1 MNPNPHPVLAF
12 YCGQVART
20 YMVDFQ
26 GYFLEIKKEIV
37 GGNLQGVLTRFA
49 DLILVAM
56 VGVMIALMIIPLP
69 TFLLDI
75 FLTVNITVAVTI
87 LMVSI
92 YIASPVQIASYPTLL
107 LITTLYRLSL
117 DIAATRLILLKA
129 DAGEVIR
136 AFGMFVVSGNFV
148 VGAVIFLIITLVQF
162 IVITKGAERVAEV
175 AARFTLDAMPGKQ
188 MSIDADLRAGI
199 IDFQQARARREG
211 LARESQ
217 FYGAMDGA
225 MKFVKGDAIA
235 GIVITL
241 INIIGG
247 LIIGV
252 AMNDMTVTDAV
263 QTYSILTIGNGLVSQ
278 IPALL
283 ISISAGMVV
292 TRVASEHKDA
302 NLGKDVAGQILG
314 QPKAIAVASGLLTV
328 LAIIPGLPKV
338 PFFVLAA
345 ITGSLAYGLTRA
357 EKMHVKAAERSEQLA
372 ASKATQEPQFS
383 LTLPLIL
390 QTSDALTPFVD
401 LETEA
406 GKKFYD
412 RFVALRNGLYYE
424 LGVIF
429 PAIQMKGGA
438 PGEPGS
444 YTIWANE
451 VPIVS
456 GQVRLGAVLVND
468 SAESLAVYGFKAETT
483 ANPATGKQAAWLSQD
498 QADRARTAGYQVWDT
513 PEILLLHLADYLRKN
528 AREFIGVQEVHRMVT
543 ALKQAYPTLVE
554 ETLPKVV
561 SLQTL
566 TEILHKLVEE
576 GVSVRDLK
584 SILQVLCEWGRMEH
598 DALALTEHVRSGL
611 KAKICYQISQG
622 RPLLFVYRLDPE
634 FEEMFRNSI
643 RQSASGSYLAMDPA
657 MSRQVMDAARVQLGD
672 LPAGAQRP
680 VIVTES
686 EIRRFVKRL
695 LDFGIPNVAVLSY
708 DQLSPQIN
716 LQPLGMISPPE
727 AQIAASN

>member
-1 MNPNPHPVLAF
+1 
-12 YCGQVART
+12 
-20 YMVDFQ
+20 MVDIQ
-26 GYFLEIKKEIV
+26 AYFLEIKKEIV
-37 GGNLQGVLTRFA
+37 GGNLQGVLVRFA

-56 VGVMIALMIIPLP
+56 VGVMIGLMIVPLP

-92 YIASPVQIASYPTLL
+92 YIARPVQIASYPTLL

-175 AARFTLDAMPGKQ
+175 SARFTLDAMPGKQ

-235 GIVITL
+235 SIVITL
-241 INIIGG
+241 INIVGG

-252 AMNDMTVTDAV
+252 AMNDMSVMEAV

-292 TRVASEHKDA
+292 TRVASEDKDA

-328 LAIIPGLPKV
+328 LALVPGLPKI
-338 PFFVLAA
+338 PFFILAGV
-345 ITGSLAYGLTRA
+345 TGSLAYGLYRA
-357 EKMHVKAAERSEQLA
+357 ERMHNEAAERTDHLA
-372 ASKATQEPQFS
+372 ASKASEDPQIS
-383 LTLPLIL
+383 LTLPLLL
-390 QTSDALTPFVD
+390 QVSEALTPLVD
-401 LETEA
+401 VETEA
-406 GKKFYD
+406 GKKFYEQ
-412 RFVALRNGLYYE
+412 LITIRNGLYYE

-429 PAIQMKGGA
+429 PAIQIKGNA
-438 PGEPGS
+438 PGDPGS
-444 YTIWANE
+444 YAIWANE
-451 VPIVS
+451 VPIVN
-456 GQVRLGAVLVND
+456 GQIRLDAVLVGD
-468 SAESLAVYGFKAETT
+468 SAENMAVYGFKGEATS
-483 ANPATGKQAAWLSQD
+483 NPATGKPATWLSRD
-498 QADRARTAGYQVWDT
+498 QADRAKQVGYQIWDT
-513 PEILLLHLADYLRKN
+513 QEILLLHLGDYLRKN
-528 AREFIGVQEVHRMVT
+528 AREFIGLQDVQKIIT
-543 ALKQAYPTLVE
+543 ALKGPYPTLVE
-554 ETLPKVV
+554 ETVPKVV

-566 TEILHKLVEE
+566 TEILRRLVEE
-576 GVSVRDLK
+576 GVSIRDFK
-584 SILQVLCEWGRMEH
+584 TILQILCEWGRIER
-598 DALALTEHVRSGL
+598 DVLPLTEHVRAGL

-622 RPLLFVYRLDPE
+622 RPLLFIYRLDPQ
-634 FEEMFRNSI
+634 FEEIFRNSI
-643 RQSASGSYLAMDPA
+643 RQSASGAYLAMDPA
-657 MSRQVMDAARVQLGD
+657 MSRQVLDAAKKEIGD
-672 LPAGAQRP
+672 LPPGAQRP
-680 VIVTES
+680 VIITDG

-695 LDFGIPNVAVLSY
+695 LDFGVPDVTVLSY
-708 DQLSPQIN
+708 DQLTPKIN
-716 LQPLGMISPPE
+716 LQPLGMISPP
-727 AQIAASN
+727 AQARIAADT